1 MTTDPPLTTPDCD
14 LRDFRFMPLDVV
26 RLSQSDMVATASSSA
41 IVADLLLWCAAWHQ
55 VPAAS
60 LPNDDRVLSNLA
72 GFGRVVSAWHEVKD
86 EVLSR
91 WTLCSDGR
99 WYHAVVAE
107 KAREAFRAKLA
118 QRHRAFLAAVRK
130 HNERNAEDKREG
142 LSFEDWDAI
151 GRPKEVGRVAPPAP
165 PPEQAELPEMEPK
178 VAERVTTPNVTRD
191 TPPKSHAT
199 DRNKPRDKASKGEGE
214 GEGQGEGQGQ
224 GELNHINQPTRT
236 DPVDRS
242 VEELGNLGRDDFLR
256 ILNRLAKVG
265 GVALRPDRIA
275 PFNRELEIVKG
286 WLAAGID
293 VDKTIVPTIAARL
306 AATDEDTIG
315 SLRFY
320 DRDVVKA
327 HAKTLTQAADKA
339 RSKPVAPAAQLAS
352 ADDADERIA
361 TVRTRLNGNLDH
373 APDRIALSVG
383 DDGGDAILVVT
394 ARSPFAASKVDRAVL
409 AQIAGDVFGSAV
421 VTIRVQ

>member
-1 MTTDPPLTTPDCD
+1 MIPPLTTPDCD

-26 RLSQSDMVATASSSA
+26 RLSQSDMVATASSPA

-72 GFGRVVSAWHEVKD
+72 GFGRVVSAWLEIKD

-99 WYHAVVAE
+99 WYHSVVAE

-130 HNERNAEDKREG
+130 HNERNADDKREG
-142 LSFEDWDAI
+142 LSFEDWDAV
-151 GRPKEVGRVAPPAP
+151 GRPKEVGRVAPLAP
-165 PPEQAELPEMEPK
+165 PPEQAESPEMEPK
-178 VAERVTTPNVTRD
+178 VAERVTQPNVTRD

-199 DRNKPRDKASKGEGE
+199 DCNKQRDKASKGEGQ
-214 GEGQGEGQGQ
+214 GQGQGQ
-224 GELNHINQPTRT
+224 GELNPINQPTR
-236 DPVDRS
+236 DRPDERS
-242 VEELGNLGRDDFLR
+242 VDELGNLGRDDFLR

-327 HAKTLTQAADKA
+327 HAKTLTQAAGKT
-339 RSKPVAPAAQLAS
+339 RIKPVAPAAQLAS
-352 ADDADERIA
+352 SDEVDERIA

-409 AQIAGDVFGSAV
+409 AQIASDVFGSAV
-421 VTIRVQ
+421 VTVRVQ